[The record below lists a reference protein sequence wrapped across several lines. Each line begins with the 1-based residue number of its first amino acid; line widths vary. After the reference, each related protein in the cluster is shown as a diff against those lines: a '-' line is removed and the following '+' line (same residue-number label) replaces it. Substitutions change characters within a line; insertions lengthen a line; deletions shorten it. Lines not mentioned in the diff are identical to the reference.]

1 MVLGFFFVR
10 PIPLPDK
17 ASSQP
22 LGDGD
27 VVRDALLPAL
37 EHHNHSSTTPLING
51 LKDRHPHYT
60 RSTDIDTHGEY
71 SNSAGANDV
80 EVAYPNQTSGRKTT
94 LDVHGKALFY
104 SLDFWLLFGIYA
116 MRMYVFLLK
125 LSSPSDQRL
134 TITMA
139 VTGTGYT
146 CMSSS

>member
-27 VVRDALLPAL
+27 VVRDA
-37 EHHNHSSTTPLING
+37 NHSSTTPLING

-60 RSTDIDTHGEY
+60 RTDIDTPGPGEY
-71 SNSAGANDV
+71 SNSAGANDT
-80 EVAYPNQTSGRKTT
+80 EVAYPNQISGTKTT

-104 SLDFWLLFGIYA
+104 SLDFWLLFSIYA
-116 MRMYVFLLK
+116 MRMYLFLLK
-125 LSSPSDQRL
+125 LYSPSDQRL